1 MIFFCLSFL
10 IGEMTTF
17 SPGWLLLRKSSRPDV
32 SVTLGGGDGG
42 TGESVEDDGGTS
54 VSLDDGDEELAACE
68 GTLVQNR
75 IASRPISLGAGAIV
89 KDFVEWAVGTCF
101 TIISSMK
108 KKKK

>member
-1 MIFFCLSFL
+1 
-10 IGEMTTF
+10 
-17 SPGWLLLRKSSRPDV
+17 
-32 SVTLGGGDGG
+32 
-42 TGESVEDDGGTS
+42 
-54 VSLDDGDEELAACE
+54 
-68 GTLVQNR
+68 LVQNR